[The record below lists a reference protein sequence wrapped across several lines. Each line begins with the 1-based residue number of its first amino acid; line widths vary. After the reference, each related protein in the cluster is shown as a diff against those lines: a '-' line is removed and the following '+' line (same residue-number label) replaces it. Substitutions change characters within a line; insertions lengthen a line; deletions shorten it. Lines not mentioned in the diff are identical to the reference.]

1 MDKLFDGSNAHL
13 LNSQGTLDG
22 CSVCSGSDSGR
33 VLDGEECKFCMG
45 VMNNEHDIV
54 DRLRSVGGYFDA
66 AALKYVSCSEAA
78 DEIERLRNALL
89 RIECELINAEN
100 LARAA
105 LDGPNA

>member
-1 MDKLFDGSNAHL
+1 
-13 LNSQGTLDG
+13 
-22 CSVCSGSDSGR
+22 
-33 VLDGEECKFCMG
+33 
-45 VMNNEHDIV
+45 MNNEHDIV

-89 RIECELINAEN
+89 RIECEPINAEY

-105 LDGPNA
+105 LDGHNACGEPGLTEPGND

>member
-1 MDKLFDGSNAHL
+1 
-13 LNSQGTLDG
+13 
-22 CSVCSGSDSGR
+22 
-33 VLDGEECKFCMG
+33 
-45 VMNNEHDIV
+45 MNNEHDIV

-89 RIECELINAEN
+89 RIECEPINAEY

-105 LDGPNA
+105 LDGPNAPELSRATLAQDKTNAA